1 MPNVPR
7 RKLARLL
14 KRVYH
19 GCGTGK
25 GPWEDH
31 GKNLDVNISVELGPL
46 LVCLCRCNDWGDL
59 WVVFRTI
66 AHGPV
71 SVQDP
76 DDSRVPVP
84 SGPLAIFNF
93 KPVLFALEPYS
104 RYHTLV
110 SNPPLACLMVM
121 RRREKLEARHSRV
134 EIGSP
139 GFSEVDPSQPPHQAA
154 HSRRHNALA

>member
-1 MPNVPR
+1 MVPCGSGATGHHSPGMLTRGCARHENRACFKRQPWRRQAAEMPNVPR

-25 GPWEDH
+25 GHWGDR
-31 GKNLDVNISVELGPL
+31 GKSLDVNISVELGLL

-84 SGPLAIFNF
+84 SGPLAIFNS
-93 KPVLFALEPYS
+93 KPVLFALEPY
-104 RYHTLV
+104 
-110 SNPPLACLMVM
+110 
-121 RRREKLEARHSRV
+121 
-134 EIGSP
+134 
-139 GFSEVDPSQPPHQAA
+139 
-154 HSRRHNALA
+154 